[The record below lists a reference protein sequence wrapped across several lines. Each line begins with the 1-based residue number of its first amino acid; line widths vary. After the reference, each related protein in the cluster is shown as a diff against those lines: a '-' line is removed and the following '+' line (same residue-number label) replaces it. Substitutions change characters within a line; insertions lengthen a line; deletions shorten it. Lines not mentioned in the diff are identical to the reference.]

1 MVGTALRT
9 RKQTVKFPSI
19 GHATPRKTIP
29 YLKEEKARFLFLERP
44 LLVRVRDAEG
54 YQLAVQ
60 PRDISI
66 PLLQR
71 LLRHLASSALLLE
84 R

>member
-1 MVGTALRT
+1 VLSLNRLLQADDGGAL
-9 RKQTVKFPSI
+9 
-19 GHATPRKTIP
+19 
-29 YLKEEKARFLFLERP
+29 LLERP

-54 YQLAVQ
+54 YQLAVE

-71 LLRHLASSALLLE
+71 LLRRLERSVLLLE

>member
-1 MVGTALRT
+1 LLQVDDGGTL
-9 RKQTVKFPSI
+9 
-19 GHATPRKTIP
+19 
-29 YLKEEKARFLFLERP
+29 LLERP

-54 YQLAVQ
+54 YQLAVE
-60 PRDISI
+60 PRDISV

-71 LLRHLASSALLLE
+71 LLRRLASGALPLE